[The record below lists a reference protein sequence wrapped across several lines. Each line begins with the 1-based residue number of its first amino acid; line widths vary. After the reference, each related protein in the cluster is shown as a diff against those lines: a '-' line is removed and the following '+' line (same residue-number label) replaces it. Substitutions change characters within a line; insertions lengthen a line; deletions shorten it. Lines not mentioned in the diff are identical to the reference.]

1 MKKKLRVS
9 KFRSKIFEIFTFEFS
24 SSTDYVIKCKMISK
38 KGVKLDFTIQRRR
51 EEKERR
57 VLKLE
62 EKKEK
67 ERRETIK
74 FSENPI
80 HGNGLAYC

>member
-1 MKKKLRVS
+1 
-9 KFRSKIFEIFTFEFS
+9 
-24 SSTDYVIKCKMISK
+24 MISK
-38 KGVKLDFTIQRRR
+38 KGLKLDFTIQRRR

-57 VLKLE
+57 VSKLE

-74 FSENPI
+74 FSENPARKRARI
-80 HGNGLAYC
+80 LLIRWNALKYILCLRIITRVPRLCKCLIAKETR

>member
-38 KGVKLDFTIQRRR
+38 KEMKLDFTIQRK
-51 EEKERR
+51 EKERR
-57 VLKLE
+57 VSKLE